1 MPELETPTQPAR
13 SPAPPLSPEPPGRE
27 GMPLWFKGLAPLA
40 LLAGLVFLFLRVG
53 PVGVFRATFPPVE
66 ELTLERIRLPEPGVM
81 EVSVVNGG
89 PQSVTIAQIMVD
101 DANWVHTV
109 DGNRTVERLERRTVR
124 IPYPWVEGEPLTVAV
139 VTNTGLTFS
148 TEIAVATQSPAVDA
162 RYLGTFALLGVY
174 AGVIPVF
181 IGLLWLPFVR
191 SVERRWID
199 FFLSL
204 TIGLLVFL
212 GVDALEEA
220 LATSAF
226 VPGAFQGPA
235 LVVFGL
241 LGTPLIIGALGEW
254 RARARGGRS
263 PLWVAALIAFGIGLH
278 NLGEGLAIGTSYA
291 TGEIALGTFLVIG
304 FLLHNTTEGLGI
316 VTPLADERPRLRTLL
331 SLGALAGVPTVIGA
345 WIGGFTYSP
354 IWTTLFFAI
363 GAGAIVL
370 VVYELWR
377 LFARRSPAGIL
388 APLNAAG
395 VLVGMLIMYAT
406 GLLVTA

>member
-1 MPELETPTQPAR
+1 
-13 SPAPPLSPEPPGRE
+13 
-27 GMPLWFKGLAPLA
+27 MPLWFKGLAPLA

-89 PQSVTIAQIMVD
+89 PEAVTIAQIMVD

-109 DGNRTVERLERRTVR
+109 DGNRRVERLERRTVR

-212 GVDALEEA
+212 AVDALEEA

-254 RARARGGRS
+254 RARVRGERS
-263 PLWVAALIAFGIGLH
+263 PVWVAALIAFGIGLH

-316 VTPLADERPRLRTLL
+316 VTPLAEERPRLRTLL

-395 VLVGMLIMYAT
+395 VLIGMLIMYAT
-406 GLLVTA
+406 GVLVTA

>member
-1 MPELETPTQPAR
+1 MPELETSAHPGR
-13 SPAPPLSPEPPGRE
+13 SPVPPLSPRPPGR
-27 GMPLWFKGLAPLA
+27 GGWPVWFKGLAPLA

-53 PVGVFRATFPPVE
+53 PVGVFRATFPPIE

-89 PQSVTIAQIMVD
+89 PEAVTIAQIMVD

-109 DGNRTVERLERRTVR
+109 DGTRKVERLQRRTVR
-124 IPYPWVEGEPLTVAV
+124 IPYPWVEGEPHTVTV

-148 TEIAVATQSPAVDA
+148 TEVAVATRSPAVDA

-226 VPGAFQGPA
+226 VPGAFQGLS
-235 LVVFGL
+235 LVLFGL
-241 LGTPLIIGALGEW
+241 LGTPLIIGALGQW
-254 RARARGGRS
+254 RARARGERS
-263 PLWVAALIAFGIGLH
+263 PFWVATLIAFGIGLH

-331 SLGALAGVPTVIGA
+331 LLGALAGVPTVIGA

-377 LFARRSPAGIL
+377 LFARRSPGGIF

-395 VLVGMLIMYAT
+395 VLLGMLIMYGT